1 MVSTVERFHCIYAY
15 VCKNSCAAALL
26 QARRGMMVSLNEL
39 GIVCGILAAFLVNV
53 AFVNVEHG
61 W

>member
-1 MVSTVERFHCIYAY
+1 
-15 VCKNSCAAALL
+15 
-26 QARRGMMVSLNEL
+26 MVSLNEL
-39 GIVCGILAAFLVNV
+39 GIVCGMLAAFLVNV